1 MHVTCKYIN
10 DNTII
15 YIFLMTITNSNFIF
29 FIMHHRGAV
38 ILLKMLAGLERACL
52 PAVVQVQ

>member
-1 MHVTCKYIN
+1 MHVTSKYIN
-10 DNTII
+10 DNTIRYLLRLLPI
-15 YIFLMTITNSNFIF
+15 PILLF
-29 FIMHHRGAV
+29 FFVMHHGGAV